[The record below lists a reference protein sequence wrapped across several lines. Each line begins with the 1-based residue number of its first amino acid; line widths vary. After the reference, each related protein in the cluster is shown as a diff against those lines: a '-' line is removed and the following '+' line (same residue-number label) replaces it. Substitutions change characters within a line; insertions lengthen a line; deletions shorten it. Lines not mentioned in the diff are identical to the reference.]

1 MGTWKSLVDDI
12 KAEFDRPDIGHQV
25 SSHLALAI
33 RHYER
38 EPFFFNERRAI
49 ATAVSGTE
57 FYTFPSD
64 FVAPISLGLTNQ
76 GNYFPLQRFTHEE
89 HEALAVSGSAGKGL
103 TYAYSVI
110 ADQIRAYPIPD
121 RSMTFTITYIRRM
134 TALNSASA
142 SSAWSTEGEDL
153 IKARAQKTLCLGVL
167 HQPDWAQGYALLEEE
182 ALTRLKSETLQR
194 TTLGKSVRWG
204 W

>member
-1 MGTWKSLVDDI
+1 MGTLKSLKDEI
-12 KAEFDRPDIGHQV
+12 KTELDRPDIGELV
-25 SSHLALAI
+25 SSHIALAI

-38 EPFFFNERRAI
+38 EPFWFNERRAI

-64 FVAPISLGLTNQ
+64 FVAPLSLGLTNE

-89 HEALAVSGSAGKGL
+89 HEALAVSGSAGQGL

-142 SSAWSTEGEDL
+142 SSAWSTDGEEL

-167 HQPDWAQGYALLEEE
+167 KQPDWAAGFAALEQE
-182 ALTRLKSETLQR
+182 ALTRLKSETMQR
-194 TTLGKSVRWG
+194 TTQGRSVRWG